1 MNTAWRWQWMNLG
14 SAQPSSPSP
23 FLFHKTEGGIFFTVF
38 IANHF
43 WREVFWGYSRI
54 DKIYLVN
61 PWILHISWNK
71 NLKLPLSCSSLL
83 LKSVPTRNYRLS
95 CGSVSYMNVSVESE
109 RSDRQASRW
118 HHHSWF
124 LELSSKVQVSW
135 GLMFYPIIAKLIRR
149 TNKNPRSHS

>member
-1 MNTAWRWQWMNLG
+1 MDEYWEYTTIFTHSIPDSQNGGTN
-14 SAQPSSPSP
+14 
-23 FLFHKTEGGIFFTVF
+23 FLYSIYCKLLLK
-38 IANHF
+38 NNF
-43 WREVFWGYSRI
+43 WRYSRMES

-61 PWILHISWNK
+61 PWILHVSWNK
-71 NLKLPLSCSSLL
+71 NFKLSLSCSSLL
-83 LKSVPTRNYRLS
+83 LKPVPTCDYRLS
-95 CGSVSYMNVSVESE
+95 WSSVSYMNVSVESE

-135 GLMFYPIIAKLIRR
+135 GLVFYLSIAKLIRR